1 MHTYLLGRQMIFE
14 NLIIVSSS
22 QTVEPI
28 SDGFAFTDVDGGTAV
43 AAVGAV
49 ALEITPDAPATA
61 RLFFFIGWNGFDN
74 GLNA

>member
-14 NLIIVSSS
+14 NLMIASSS

-28 SDGFAFTDVDGGTAV
+28 FDGFAFNDVDGATATGT
-43 AAVGAV
+43 V
-49 ALEITPDAPATA
+49 ALEITSDAPATT
-61 RLFFFIGWNGFDN
+61 RLFFLVGWKGFDN